1 MGQGWGRHMDRTLV
15 ASAVAENLF
24 ATEDAVED
32 ALSRAVLLMRRMM
45 DARRELGL
53 SATTGDPALR
63 RVTAAVNALGEAQKE
78 IVRTHGE
85 LESLRTEI
93 GLRIIGFGPLHKPL
107 TGAAE
112 EQTTD

>member
-1 MGQGWGRHMDRTLV
+1 MDRTLV

-24 ATEDAVED
+24 ATETAVEE
-32 ALSRAVLLMRRMM
+32 ALGRAVLLMRRMM

-53 SATTGDPALR
+53 PATVGDPALR

-85 LESLRTEI
+85 LESLRSEM
-93 GLRIIGFGPLHKPL
+93 GLGDIRFGPLNKPL
-107 TGAAE
+107 AAAAE
-112 EQTTD
+112 DQAAD